1 MEYILAIDQGTTG
14 SRAIVYDKQGMQVA
28 AAYREFA
35 QQFPRPGWVEHDPE
49 EIWQSI
55 YSTVREV
62 LAQVPASSIAAIGIT
77 NQRETTVVWDRE
89 TGKPVY
95 NAIVWQCRR
104 TAERCDELNRTPGVT
119 ELIRERTGLPVDAY
133 FSATKIEWI
142 LRNVPG
148 AREKA
153 DAGRLLFGTTDSWVL
168 WKLTGGK
175 VHATDFT
182 NASRTM
188 LFNIDTR
195 SWDEE
200 ILGLFGIPSS
210 MLPEVRPSSGIIGY
224 TADQTPSAQRPVPL
238 RKGDISVCAPPY
250 EGGAGHQAGG
260 GSHAQTP
267 SAQRPVPLRKGD
279 ISIPA
284 GIPISGIA
292 GDQQA
297 ALFGQACFEPGT
309 IKNTYGTGSFILL
322 NAGKAR
328 PHSRHGLIVT
338 IACGPG
344 GEPVYALEGAVF
356 VAGAAIQWLRDGLGI
371 LPSAP
376 ESERIAASLPDN
388 AGVYFVPA
396 LTGLGAPYWDQD
408 ARGAVFGLTRGTTSA
423 HLVRAALEAM
433 CYQTRDV
440 LEAMQKDSGLAIER
454 LKVDGGAVANDFLCQ
469 FQADI
474 LGVEV
479 VRPRTIE
486 TTSLGAA
493 YLAGLAVGYWKD
505 SEEIRACWQEDRVFS
520 PSISRADADSLY
532 LGWQNAVRRTL
543 SR

>member
-1 MEYILAIDQGTTG
+1 MEYILSIDQGTTG
-14 SRAIVYDKQGMQVA
+14 SRAIVYDRNGMQVA
-28 AAYREFA
+28 AAYREFT
-35 QQFPRPGWVEHDPE
+35 QYFPKPGWVEHDPE
-49 EIWQSI
+49 EIWQSVQ
-55 YSTVREV
+55 TTLREV
-62 LAQVPASSIAAIGIT
+62 LTQVTESSIAAIGIT

-89 TGKPVY
+89 TGLPVH

-104 TAERCDELNRTPGVT
+104 TAERCDEINRTPGET
-119 ELIRERTGLPVDAY
+119 QLFRERTGLPVDAY

-148 AREKA
+148 AQEKA

-175 VHATDFT
+175 VHATDYT

-188 LFNIDTR
+188 LFNIDTLA
-195 SWDEE
+195 WDEE
-200 ILGLFGIPSS
+200 ILGRFDIPSS
-210 MLPEVRPSSGIIGY
+210 MLPVVRPSSGI
-224 TADQTPSAQRPVPL
+224 V
-238 RKGDISVCAPPY
+238 GDF
-250 EGGAGHQAGG
+250 
-260 GSHAQTP
+260 
-267 SAQRPVPLRKGD
+267 D
-279 ISIPA
+279 

-309 IKNTYGTGSFILL
+309 VKNTYGTGSFILM
-322 NAGKAR
+322 NTGSKR
-328 PHSRHGLIVT
+328 PRSDHGLIVT
-338 IACGPG
+338 IACGTQ

-376 ESERIAASLPDN
+376 ESERMAASLPDN

-408 ARGAVFGLTRGTTSA
+408 ARGAIFGLTRGTTSA

-440 LEAMQKDSGLAIER
+440 LEAMQKDSGLAIPR
-454 LKVDGGAVANDFLCQ
+454 LKLDGGAVANDFLCR
-469 FQADI
+469 FQADV

-505 SEEIRACWQEDRVFS
+505 ADEIRACWQEDRAFS
-520 PSISRADADSLY
+520 PTISRPDADALY
-532 LGWQNAVRRTL
+532 RAWQDAVRRTL